1 MGVKYQLTNE
11 QGREYSSVVERRNWD
26 QKHETP
32 HLLDEEALS
41 LEDQ

>member
-11 QGREYSSVVERRNWD
+11 QRREYASVGERRNWD

-32 HLLDEEALS
+32 HLLDEEALL

>member
-11 QGREYSSVVERRNWD
+11 QRREYASAVERRNWD
-26 QKHETP
+26 QKPQTS
-32 HLLDEEALS
+32 HLLGEEALL